1 MENVTNVSLNHGDSS
16 EEDYAD
22 LDDIYAATEHSVPW
36 AFQVGTAVVYAVVL
50 LGCGTNNACR
60 LARACRQP
68 PRKRHI
74 VEANLRMADFLLV
87 VFGVPLI
94 FQYHTVTPF
103 AWYWGSAVCTAYTYG
118 KAVLQG
124 VASHL
129 FLVLEIDRC
138 QAICCSTRAYRLST
152 PRACLV
158 CLVAWLFSIVASL
171 PFALYSYSVKDSFTG
186 SEVCLTVWP
195 AEALSNYQLYSTAML
210 LTQCAAPCV
219 LSLTCSL
226 LVLKKIWSR
235 RFPTCQPSVRGKV
248 SRKSKTKATILLCVV
263 LFFFACLTPSYL
275 LPTLAS
281 FNAIGYDWSHQK
293 FLTAVGVAE
302 ALTFLRCVFSMGFF
316 VGQPNQPSL
325 RNITSGKEGCATRHK
340 TGNVI
345 PSSDDVE
352 TVQVQLKRVRRLEH

>member
-129 FLVLEIDRC
+129 FLVLEID
-138 QAICCSTRAYRLST
+138 
-152 PRACLV
+152 
-158 CLVAWLFSIVASL
+158 
-171 PFALYSYSVKDSFTG
+171 
-186 SEVCLTVWP
+186 
-195 AEALSNYQLYSTAML
+195 
-210 LTQCAAPCV
+210 
-219 LSLTCSL
+219 
-226 LVLKKIWSR
+226 
-235 RFPTCQPSVRGKV
+235 
-248 SRKSKTKATILLCVV
+248 
-263 LFFFACLTPSYL
+263 
-275 LPTLAS
+275 
-281 FNAIGYDWSHQK
+281 
-293 FLTAVGVAE
+293 
-302 ALTFLRCVFSMGFF
+302 SMGFF